1 MIILAGI
8 LAYIL
13 GSIPFAYIIGK
24 YFYKSDI
31 RTLGSGNVGS
41 TNVLRNYGKKAA
53 IATLILDVLKGYIGV
68 FIGKKLAGYDGVCL
82 TFILVV
88 IGHMYSIFLKFKS
101 GKGVATS
108 AGAMLFINPMI
119 LLIALVVFLL
129 TVAITKMVS
138 LGSIL
143 AVICALVL
151 SYINYWPTKLF
162 WAIVLICF
170 LIIFKHRSNIQRMI
184 NGEESKIR

>member
-8 LAYIL
+8 LTYIL

-119 LLIALVVFLL
+119 LLIALVVFIL

-143 AVICALVL
+143 AVISALVL

>member
-143 AVICALVL
+143 AVISALVL

>member
-1 MIILAGI
+1 MTILAGI

-24 YFYKSDI
+24 YFHKSDI

-143 AVICALVL
+143 AVISALVL

>member
-1 MIILAGI
+1 MIIIAGI

-68 FIGKKLAGYDGVCL
+68 FIGEKLAGYDGVCL

-143 AVICALVL
+143 AVISALVL

>member
-68 FIGKKLAGYDGVCL
+68 FIGEKLAGYDGVCL

-143 AVICALVL
+143 AVISALVL